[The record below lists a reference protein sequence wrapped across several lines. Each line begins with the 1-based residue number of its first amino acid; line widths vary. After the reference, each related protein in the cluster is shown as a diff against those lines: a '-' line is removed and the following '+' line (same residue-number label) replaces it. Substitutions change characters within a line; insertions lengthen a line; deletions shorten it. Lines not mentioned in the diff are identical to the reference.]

1 MKSIKV
7 ETSKRFK
14 HYCEKIKQ
22 LSFHPSKPLLLLA
35 QYNGEVSIYNYN
47 TQALSK
53 KLEVS
58 NQPIRSAIWAGEDW
72 IVTAGDD
79 LQIRI
84 FNYHT
89 TQKLHQFEGHKDFLR
104 KVIYNESGQYL
115 MSCSDDKTIIRWS
128 NIGGRFQK
136 NGVWEEHKHFVMDI
150 KFHPR
155 DEGMFASASLDGTL
169 KLWNVASTTSNGTLK
184 GHKSGINCLEFSKG
198 DRSLLVSGGDDYSV
212 IVWDITTRSILQR
225 IDKHEGNVIDL
236 KFMDSLPFFVSIAED
251 GKMNFYNVRNFE
263 FCFDSVNF
271 MNKGW
276 SLSAKENLIAAG
288 FDEGAVVLQIGNNMP
303 LASCGKG
310 RLIWSRNS
318 EVFTANLKAILTKKL
333 ANFEKV
339 EIDSKEVGNIEIFPN
354 KILHN
359 DNAQFFSVT
368 DDSEYII
375 YKSQSFKQILFGKAK
390 ELVWGPNN
398 KYAILDMH
406 NELIICNTTGSQVKS
421 LKFDFYVES
430 IFAGTYL
437 GVSSGEFVIFYD
449 WNGENCVGRIDVE
462 AKGLFWENL
471 ALVVKGTKSFF
482 SLKIHPDLQDENVFE
497 LLTEVNDRI
506 LSGTWIGNIF
516 LYVSESFKLNLL
528 VRNKLFTA
536 ANIGHFAVILE
547 YIDNHERVFFFD
559 NQSNVTSFFISKGLL
574 SILSWL
580 QNCEND
586 TLNKEIIEDAIAK
599 SVSISEDE
607 RDFLSK
613 VLVAL
618 GEMEAAFNIVAN
630 LRQKVEL
637 GIKIGF
643 LNECVDLCSKM
654 EEPIYWK
661 KLGDL
666 ALLKG
671 RFDIAKKAFWSCE
684 DLNSLLLLGSCLGC
698 ESTLERIVDLAKEKK
713 HYSVAFMANWV
724 MGRAD
729 RCLDVLIDSE
739 RFGEAAIFAKTY
751 HPSKMIDVFDCWR
764 GFLKRKNQQIL
775 LKRLENPLDFP
786 DSYPDLAFLSEVE
799 KVINEVLSV
808 RRLSADKYP
817 KFHSLMEDF
826 DFYEEVKTNGLPSL
840 QEKLEDIYYKCSSED
855 QSEAFVQRKKSAEF
869 VRAPAEHEEDGNA
882 DGSGWEEVEMLI
894 E

>member
-1 MKSIKV
+1 
-7 ETSKRFK
+7 
-14 HYCEKIKQ
+14 
-22 LSFHPSKPLLLLA
+22 
-35 QYNGEVSIYNYN
+35 
-47 TQALSK
+47 
-53 KLEVS
+53 
-58 NQPIRSAIWAGEDW
+58 IWAGEDW

-84 FNYHT
+84 FNFHT

-104 KVIYNESGQYL
+104 KVIYNENGKYL
-115 MSCSDDKTIIRWS
+115 MSCSDDKTIIRWT
-128 NIGGRFQK
+128 NIGGKYQK
-136 NGVWEEHKHFVMDI
+136 NGSWEEHKHFVMDI

-155 DEGMFASASLDGTL
+155 DEGVFASASLDGTL
-169 KLWNVASTTSNGTLK
+169 KLWNVASSTSNGTLK

-212 IVWDITTRSILQR
+212 IVWDISTRSILQR
-225 IDKHEGNVIDL
+225 IDKHEGNVIDI
-236 KFMDSLPFFVSIAED
+236 KFLDSLPFFVSVAED

-263 FCFDSVNF
+263 FCFDSINF

-318 EVFTANLKAILTKKL
+318 EVFTANLKAIVTKKL
-333 ANFEKV
+333 PNFEKIEV
-339 EIDSKEVGNIEIFPN
+339 DSKEVGNVEIFPN
-354 KILHN
+354 RILHN

-375 YKSQSFKQILFGKAK
+375 YKTQSFKQILFGKAK

-398 KYAILDMH
+398 KFAILDMH
-406 NELIICNTTGSQVKS
+406 NELIICSTNGNQVKS
-421 LKFDFYVES
+421 LKFDFYVEA
-430 IFAGTYL
+430 IYAGTYL

-449 WNGENCVGRIDVE
+449 WNGENCIGRIDVE
-462 AKGLFWENL
+462 AKGLYWENL
-471 ALVVKGTKSFF
+471 ALIVKSTKSFF
-482 SLKIHPDLQDENVFE
+482 NLKVHPDLQDENVFE

-506 LSGTWIGNIF
+506 LSGTWIGSIF
-516 LYVSESFKLNLL
+516 VYVSEAFKLNLL

-547 YIDNHERVFFFD
+547 YIDNHERLFFFD
-559 NQSNVTSFFISKGLL
+559 NHSNVTSFFISKGLL
-574 SILSWL
+574 GILAAL
-580 QNCEND
+580 QNFEGD
-586 TLNKEIIEDAIAK
+586 AFSRDIIDEAISK
-599 SVSISEDE
+599 SVNINEEE

-618 GEMEAAFNIVAN
+618 GEVEAAFRIVAN
-630 LRQKVEL
+630 LRQKLEL

-643 LNECVDLCSKM
+643 LTECVELCSQM

-671 RFDIAKKAFWSCE
+671 RFDIAEKAFWSCD
-684 DLNSLLLLGSCLGC
+684 DLNSLLLLGSSLGN
-698 ESTLERIVDLAKEKK
+698 EEILDRISDLAKDKK

-724 MGRAD
+724 MGKAD
-729 RCLDVLIDSE
+729 RCLDVRMDSE

-751 HPSKMIDVFDCWR
+751 NPSKMVDVFETWK
-764 GFLKRKNQQIL
+764 GFLKRKNQQLL

-786 DSYPDLAFLSEVE
+786 DVYPDLKFLAEVE
-799 KVINEVLSV
+799 KIVHEVSSV
-808 RRLSADKYP
+808 RVLSADKYP
-817 KFHSLMEDF
+817 KFHSLMDEL
-826 DFYEEVKTNGLPSL
+826 DFYEEARANGLSSL
-840 QEKLEDIYYKCSSED
+840 RDKLEDIYYKCTSED
-855 QSEAFVQRKKSAEF
+855 QDEAFVRQKKSEEF
-869 VRAPAEHEEDGNA
+869 ARAPAEYEEDGNA
-882 DGSGWEEVEMLI
+882 DGNGWEEVDALVE
-894 E
+894 